1 MAKRL
6 RQSDIESAFK
16 LRKRDP
22 ESESQPAIDTDESVT
37 DPEVLD
43 DADAEL
49 MATSQALSKAEPS
62 ECRCNCLFAY
72 SPTHTNFDFL
82 LIKLILFQ
90 SNFDD

>member
-22 ESESQPAIDTDESVT
+22 ESETQPAIDTDESVT

-43 DADAEL
+43 DADVEL
-49 MATSQALSKAEPS
+49 MATSQALSEAEPS
-62 ECRCNCLFAY
+62 ECNCLFLP
-72 SPTHTNFDFL
+72 SPTHTNFKIVL
-82 LIKLILFQ
+82 MK
-90 SNFDD
+90 